1 MKPIGAAPLSI
12 GVGRWAEHAYSLPA
26 SAGSIAAA
34 HDTDSNERSGSVALM
49 GQEEAVDLGDVH
61 PLQQVWIDRWYG
73 LPSGAIPRTRA
84 DPSRT
89 AAVTTD
95 PVVVL

>member
-1 MKPIGAAPLSI
+1 MKQIGAAPLSI
-12 GVGRWAEHAYSLPA
+12 GVARWAEHAYSLPA

-61 PLQQVWIDRWYG
+61 PLQHVWIDRWYG